1 MVAVLLFAMG
11 LSSVA
16 AAQEFSALQKQ
27 APSVVNVVALMVEF
41 QPDTTRFTTGNG
53 TFSGPLFPGVEAPRL
68 DRLPHDAAYFSAHLA
83 FLENYIDKVSDGRTK
98 VQSYVLP
105 EVVRV
110 SQKMGAYSPTGV
122 NADSDV
128 ELRKLGNLVE
138 EAWTLA
144 QQRGFPLPAGIT
156 SENTAFVLFHA
167 GVGRDIELIGT
178 TLDKTPEDLPSLFL
192 SQDAL
197 SRLGVSPVQVD
208 GVTVRHSLIIPRT
221 ESRLGYDF
229 LADEPF
235 LVELSINGLIAASFL
250 NYLGVPDL
258 FNTQTGESAVGPFD
272 VMDALGI
279 FAFGGLFP
287 PEPSAWTKSFLGWAD
302 VTSYRDAQDVDASL
316 TYTGHST
323 LSEAVRVE
331 ISDAEYFLVENRHR
345 DPENDGVHLKVW
357 RNGSIED
364 VHYPNADQGFND
376 VTISGFEGGVVVD
389 VDQFDFALPGGEDE
403 FGNPLVGGLLIWH
416 VDENRI
422 LSSIGA
428 NRVNVDP
435 NARGL
440 DLEEADSAQDIGFPS
455 NGGFFGPQFELGS
468 PFDFWFES
476 NPVKVRTSTGQDL
489 RLYTNQFGPNSHPS
503 SDANNGSKTPILI
516 SNISDPG
523 IEMTFRLDQRTEQEW
538 NVAER
543 HPLDVSD
550 NFAQTPAD
558 LALIG
563 QIPASNGTEATTFVF
578 GAETS
583 LSYQIQTEEWTV
595 GGLSAVRPVAGPF
608 GIVALGPVGFV
619 WVNADG
625 HRVEIPF
632 SGGTPATATSN
643 IAWYREGAQFSFR
656 MGVRVG
662 QTFQIAHATVQLDG
676 SFQTSLEP
684 VVEEVRHIFQ
694 RSRTSS
700 AGILIQ
706 GNQVVDEIAVSASPQ
721 GVALP
726 NGATSGVRFADGAI
740 GATDWM
746 ISWTEPASKQLW
758 ILKSSGESFST
769 SLDGHG
775 DCTPSKAV
783 FGLVTTDSEVDV
795 IVSCGEYVYG
805 FHNNGVL
812 IAGFPSPI
820 DGKAISQPIMA
831 SSGDQKRVLFFQTD
845 SGNLD
850 AIGVGSGVSRVDG
863 FPLSTGLPAA
873 FAPIIQE
880 TGLITVSGRGPVTT
894 WTSVANQ
901 GWSARQSMDY
911 DLAVSYADEAQSPPL
926 SGQRLLSGEET
937 YNWPNPIS
945 EGLTHIRFMVS
956 SDSMVDVTIID
967 GVGGLVEQFDVV
979 SARANLPTEIIWNT
993 STESGLY
1000 IARVTARSTDGKKTD
1015 SRLIKMAVI
1024 R

>member
-1 MVAVLLFAMG
+1 
-11 LSSVA
+11 VA
-16 AAQEFSALQKQ
+16 AAQEVNALQKQ

-53 TFSGPLFPGVEAPRL
+53 TFFGPLFPGVEEPRL
-68 DRLPHDAAYFSAHLA
+68 DRLPHNAAYFSAHLA
-83 FLENYIDKVSDGRTK
+83 FLENYINKVSDGRTK
-98 VQSYVLP
+98 VQSFVLP

-138 EAWTLA
+138 EAWTTA
-144 QQRGFPLPAGIT
+144 QQQGIQLPSGVT
-156 SENTAFVLFHA
+156 PENTAFVLFHA

-192 SQDAL
+192 SEEAL
-197 SRLGVSPVQVD
+197 SRLGVNPVQVD
-208 GVTVRHSLIIPRT
+208 GISIRHSLIIPRT

-258 FNTQTGESAVGPFD
+258 FNTQTGESAIGPFD

-302 VTSYRDAQDVDASL
+302 VTTYRDAHDVDVSL
-316 TYTGHST
+316 TYTGHSS
-323 LSEAVRVE
+323 LSEAARVE

-357 RNGSIED
+357 RDGSIED
-364 VHYPNADQGFND
+364 VHFPNADQGFND

-389 VDQFDFALPGGEDE
+389 VDQFDFALPGGDDE

-422 LSSIGA
+422 LGSIGA

-440 DLEEADSAQDIGFPS
+440 DLEEADSAQDIGFSS

-476 NPVKVRTSTGQDL
+476 NPVRVRTSTGQDL
-489 RLYTNQFGPNSHPS
+489 QLYTNRFGPDSHPS

-516 SNISDPG
+516 SNISDPSAR
-523 IEMTFRLDQRTEQEW
+523 MTFSLDQRTEQEW

-543 HPLDVSD
+543 LQLVVSEH
-550 NFAQTPAD
+550 FAQTPAE

-563 QIPASNGTEATTFVF
+563 EVPATGGGEAFTFVF
-578 GAETS
+578 GAETEFGAESS
-583 LSYQIQTEEWTV
+583 LSYQIQTESWTV

-608 GIVALGPVGFV
+608 GIVALSPIGFV

-643 IAWYREGAQFSFR
+643 IAWYRDGAQFAI
-656 MGVRVG
+656 RVG
-662 QTFQIAHATVQLDG
+662 VQVGQSFHIAHAVIQLDG

-706 GNQVVDEIAVSASPQ
+706 GNQVVDESAISASPQ
-721 GVALP
+721 GIALP
-726 NGATSGVRFADGAI
+726 NNATASVRFADGAF
-740 GATDWM
+740 GTTDWM
-746 ISWTEPASKQLW
+746 ISWTEPVSKQLW
-758 ILKSSGESFST
+758 ILKSSGESFSA
-769 SLDGHG
+769 SLDSPG

-783 FGLVTTDSEVDV
+783 FGLLTADSEVDV

-812 IAGFPSPI
+812 IAGFPFRI

-831 SSGDQKRVLFFQTD
+831 SGGAEKRVLFFHTD
-845 SGNLD
+845 SGNMD
-850 AIGVGSGVSRVDG
+850 ALVVGSGVSRMEG
-863 FPLSTGLPAA
+863 FPLSTGWPAA
-873 FAPIIQE
+873 FAPFIQDA
-880 TGLITVSGRGPVTT
+880 GLISVSGRGLVTT
-894 WTSVANQ
+894 WTSAATQ
-901 GWSARQSMDY
+901 GWIARQTTDY
-911 DLAVSYADEAQSPPL
+911 DLAVSYADEAPSPPL
-926 SGQRLLSGEET
+926 SGARLLSGEET

-945 EGLTHIRFMVS
+945 EGVTHIRFMVS
-956 SDSMVDVTIID
+956 TESMVDVTIID
-967 GVGGLVEQFDVV
+967 AVGGLVKQFDAV
-979 SARANLPTEIIWNT
+979 SARANLPTEIIWNN
-993 STESGLY
+993 SVESGLY
-1000 IARVTARSTDGKKTD
+1000 IARVTARSQDGKKTD
-1015 SRLIKMAVI
+1015 TRLIKMAVI